1 MQALQRLPGVHS
13 VDSSV
18 ESLQGLTADDL
29 GLVNFAQLPHGALR
43 RTAGGLDG
51 EIYVRFQFRLEPSAS
66 AWQTLE
72 FLAWFVRD
80 QARGGVAVQLRPF
93 GLPPTTPDGAQ
104 LGRSLRFDIDLF
116 CVEKS
121 GKLDSLLAKVDE
133 VGKGL
138 VLLSD
143 LYDAALREVGH
154 PGLLPEPAKVQ
165 QPRKCKA

>member
-1 MQALQRLPGVHS
+1 MA
-13 VDSSV
+13 
-18 ESLQGLTADDL
+18 
-29 GLVNFAQLPHGALR
+29 
-43 RTAGGLDG
+43 
-51 EIYVRFQFRLEPSAS
+51 I
-66 AWQTLE
+66 
-72 FLAWFVRD
+72 
-80 QARGGVAVQLRPF
+80 QLRPF

-104 LGRSLRFDIDLF
+104 LGHSLRFDIDLF
-116 CVEKS
+116 CVEES

-165 QPRKCKA
+165 KPRKRKA